1 MPPLVRA
8 YRSWESLVDG
18 PATGDPN
25 QVSHESLRALRAI
38 HLRGPLRTT
47 DVHPHTGW
55 KLALATGVTDRVA
68 TIECAILFLG
78 IGIGSLVG
86 VITGNTVLALA
97 CGAVSSYVLQ
107 LVLLPLIMLKQ
118 AVQDRHTDA
127 RAETD
132 HEILGHQVE
141 VLATLH
147 EMQEEQTGILHK
159 LQQRVFPSSTST
171 TGGTANVEGGSR

>member
-1 MPPLVRA
+1 MSQHALDR
-8 YRSWESLVDG
+8 
-18 PATGDPN
+18 
-25 QVSHESLRALRAI
+25 LRAI
-38 HLRGPLRTT
+38 HARGPLKTA

-55 KLALATGVTDRVA
+55 KLVLATWVTDRVA

-78 IGIGSLVG
+78 IGVGSLVG

-127 RAETD
+127 RAEID
-132 HEILGHQVE
+132 HETLGHTTE
-141 VLATLH
+141 VLAT
-147 EMQEEQTGILHK
+147 IDRK
-159 LQQRVFPSSTST
+159 LDQLLVIH
-171 TGGTANVEGGSR
+171 GGPPKAITIETRASPPTAT